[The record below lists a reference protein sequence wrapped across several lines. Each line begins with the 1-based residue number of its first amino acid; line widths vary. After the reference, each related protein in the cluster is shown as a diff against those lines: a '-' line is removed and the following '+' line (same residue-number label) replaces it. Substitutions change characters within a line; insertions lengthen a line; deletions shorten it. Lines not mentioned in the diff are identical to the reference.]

1 MAIICQSSRILRTP
15 TLLTALSLCEPPF
28 LCYLFAEGDDTS
40 THQTEISNSRSAARP
55 STLYPL
61 MPRVELLKTALRDH
75 RELDCSPT
83 GSIRSGE
90 GEKCKLWHLCTNEAT
105 RSVIF
110 SGIKNT
116 PKSYAFLFTFSMVV
130 ILIKTLP

>member
-1 MAIICQSSRILRTP
+1 MYLICTRQFLRKFLMQTEKKNVAILTHVKSVAIICQSSRILRTP
-15 TLLTALSLCEPPF
+15 TLLTAFNLCDPPF

-83 GSIRSGE
+83 GSIRRGE
-90 GEKCKLWHLCTNEAT
+90 RERNASVTSMHR
-105 RSVIF
+105 RS
-110 SGIKNT
+110 N
-116 PKSYAFLFTFSMVV
+116 
-130 ILIKTLP
+130 